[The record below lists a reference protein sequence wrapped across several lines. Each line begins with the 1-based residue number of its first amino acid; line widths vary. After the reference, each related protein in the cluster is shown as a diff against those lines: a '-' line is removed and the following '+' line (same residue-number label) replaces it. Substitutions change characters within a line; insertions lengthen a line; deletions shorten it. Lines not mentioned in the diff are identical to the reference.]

1 MKQINLFSVLTI
13 NMLPF
18 FIGVLLI
25 INSFTSLRGVA
36 NSGPAEYL
44 LFLGLLVLIFFKAV
58 RNFNFNF
65 KAILPLAYLA
75 FFMAPL
81 TLLNSNYELLGS
93 STRTLLALIFGGIA
107 GFSLANCTKLERDFI
122 SYGILSVLMVTV
134 YLVLREYD
142 FATVQRLVFL
152 SNNPNQIALYSL
164 GAMFL
169 FCTSFQNPYVLFI
182 GIVTGTI
189 YGYLALSDSFFLSLI
204 TAFSF
209 LILKYILKVKF
220 LSMLLLFWFILF
232 LISWPLL
239 FPENS
244 YIEPLQD
251 LWQGADQG
259 GARITLAMNGIYA
272 WLASPLFG
280 HGAGAFSGLTIE
292 FQRFEAHNTFIDFL
306 TMGGI
311 PWVAIIYLPLLIY
324 MTKLFKQGNFLAL
337 GFLVG
342 FCIFS
347 TFHFVG
353 RHPIFWFVW
362 GICMSSI
369 PEIDGRKECVE

>member
-1 MKQINLFSVLTI
+1 MKPINLFSVFTTY
-13 NMLPF
+13 MLPF
-18 FIGVLLI
+18 FIGVLLV

-44 LFLGLLVLIFFKAV
+44 LLLGFVVLIFFKAT
-58 RNFNFNF
+58 RSFNFNYR
-65 KAILPLAYLA
+65 AILPLAYLII
-75 FFMAPL
+75 FMAPV
-81 TLLNSNYELLGS
+81 TLLNSYYELLGS
-93 STRTLLALIFGGIA
+93 STRTLLALIFGAIA
-107 GFSLANCTKLERDFI
+107 AFSVANCTKPERDFI
-122 SYGILSVLMVTV
+122 SYGILSVLIIAV
-134 YLVLREYD
+134 YVVLREYD
-142 FATVQRLVFL
+142 FGTVQRLVFL

-169 FCTSFQNPYVLFI
+169 FCISIQNPYVLFI
-182 GIVTGTI
+182 SIVVGTI
-189 YGYLALSDSFFLSLI
+189 YGYLALSDSYFLSLI
-204 TAFSF
+204 IAFSF
-209 LILKYILKVKF
+209 LILKYVVKIKYF
-220 LSMLLLFWFILF
+220 SILLLFWIILC

-251 LWQGADQG
+251 IWQSADQG
-259 GARITLAMNGIYA
+259 GARITLAINGIYA

-280 HGAGAFSGLTIE
+280 HGAGAFSGMVIE
-292 FQRFEAHNTFIDFL
+292 FQRFEAHNTIIDFL

-311 PWVAIIYLPLLIY
+311 PWVLIIYVPILIY

-362 GICMSSI
+362 GICMNSI
-369 PEIDGRKECVE
+369 PETDGRKECAE

>member
-1 MKQINLFSVLTI
+1 
-13 NMLPF
+13 MLPF
-18 FIGVLLI
+18 FIGVLLV

-44 LFLGLLVLIFFKAV
+44 LFLGLFVLIFLKAI
-58 RNFNFNF
+58 RNYNFNFR
-65 KAILPLAYLA
+65 AILPLAYLLI
-75 FFMAPL
+75 FMAPL
-81 TLLNSNYELLGS
+81 TFLNSYYELLGS
-93 STRTLLALIFGGIA
+93 STRTLIALIFGAIS

-122 SYGILSVLMVTV
+122 SYGILFVLMITV
-134 YLVLREYD
+134 YVILREYD
-142 FATVQRLVFL
+142 FGTVQRLVFL

-169 FCTSFQNPYVLFI
+169 FSTSFQNPYVLFI
-182 GIVTGTI
+182 SIVVGTI
-189 YGYLALSDSFFLSLI
+189 YGYLALSDSFFLSLVI
-204 TAFSF
+204 ALSF
-209 LILKYILKVKF
+209 LIIKYVLRIKYF
-220 LSMLLLFWFILF
+220 SILLLFWFILF

-244 YIEPLQD
+244 YIEPLQE
-251 LWQGADQG
+251 LWLSADQG
-259 GARITLAMNGIYA
+259 GARITLAINGIYA

-280 HGAGAFSGLTIE
+280 NGAGAFSGMTIE

-311 PWVAIIYLPLLIY
+311 PWVLIIYLPVFIY

-362 GICMSSI
+362 GICMTSI